1 MSRFGFSTFHLKK
14 DAFDPQYWRLSRQ
27 QLRNNI
33 SKHIFFTPSWVTDWF
48 QRERSPRTAERFVL
62 PFTSDSKPLSSE
74 SLELSSQKSIPSSL
88 IREACWRCSSSC
100 FCKSSPTLD
109 IRGWASDSG
118 WTAECTKHDH
128 RITQVIAFNPNWPG
142 YFWVARRSLP
152 PAWVDHHVE
161 SQ

>member
-1 MSRFGFSTFHLKK
+1 MSRFGFSTFHLKN
-14 DAFDPQYWRLSRQ
+14 DAFDPQYWRMSRQ

-109 IRGWASDSG
+109 IRGWASDRG
-118 WTAECTKHDH
+118 WMAECTKHDH